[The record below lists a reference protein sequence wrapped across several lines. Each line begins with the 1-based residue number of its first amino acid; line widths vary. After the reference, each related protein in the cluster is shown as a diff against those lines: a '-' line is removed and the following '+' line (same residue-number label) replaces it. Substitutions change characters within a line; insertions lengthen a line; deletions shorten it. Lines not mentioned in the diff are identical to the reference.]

1 MDKCKVEKF
10 SLTTIENL
18 LSKSDLDA
26 VRLNLSS
33 LIGSAVLKVS
43 GKDRKCAKRDGVCRL
58 VIEPDGGCRL
68 VVLADCL
75 SDAEKVKARKIKKG
89 SAVTIR
95 GKFQSAGSLMVC
107 LSDCRLI

>member
-1 MDKCKVEKF
+1 MGKCKVEKF

-26 VRLNLSS
+26 VRLNLSQ
-33 LIGSAVLKVS
+33 LVGAAVLEVS
-43 GKDRKCAKRDGVCRL
+43 GTVRKCAKREGVCRL

-75 SDAEKVKARKIKKG
+75 SDVKKVIARKIRKG
-89 SAVTIR
+89 SVVSVR

-107 LSDCRLI
+107 LSDCRLQ

>member
-1 MDKCKVEKF
+1 MRKGSIEKF

-26 VRLNLSS
+26 VRLRLSS
-33 LIGSAVLKVS
+33 VVGLAVLKVS
-43 GKDRKCAKRDGVCRL
+43 GKVKKCAKRDGVCRL
-58 VIEPDGGCRL
+58 VIEPDGVCRL

-75 SDAEKVKARKIKKG
+75 SDVKKVIARKVRKG
-89 SAVTIR
+89 SLVTVR

-107 LSDCRLI
+107 LSDCRLL

>member
-43 GKDRKCAKRDGVCRL
+43 GKVKKCAKREGVCRL

-75 SDAEKVKARKIKKG
+75 SDVKKVIARKIKKG
-89 SAVTIR
+89 SAVTVR

>member
-26 VRLNLSS
+26 VRLRLSS
-33 LIGSAVLKVS
+33 
-43 GKDRKCAKRDGVCRL
+43 
-58 VIEPDGGCRL
+58 
-68 VVLADCL
+68 VVGL
-75 SDAEKVKARKIKKG
+75 
-89 SAVTIR
+89 AVTVR

-107 LSDCRLI
+107 LSDCRLACRSNENAPKTQKEQRNNLENNLKVSVKSRGE